1 MIADTNIIIR
11 ILQGDTRAIEHVA
24 TVEEEYGE
32 LHLSTVTEFE
42 LYHSIERVNNSEERL
57 SRIKAVL
64 ETKQT
69 YSANSA
75 VMRKAGRIDGRLTA
89 DGNTISVNDTIIAA
103 TALVHEEAV
112 LTENTDHFERVDG
125 LTIKSYI

>member
-24 TVEEEYGE
+24 TVEEEHGE
-32 LHLSTVTEFE
+32 LNVSAVTEFE
-42 LYHSIERVNNSEERL
+42 LYHSIERINNPEERL

-64 ETKQT
+64 ESKQT
-69 YSANSA
+69 YSADSA

-89 DGNTISVNDTIIAA
+89 NGNAIGVNDTIIAA

-125 LTIKSYI
+125 LAVESYI